1 MASIQ
6 QSIGGLTGSIFAA
19 TAMGSHLIQGSPEY
33 QAGKKYKAGTK
44 LAEKTGEP
52 LKEELAAHDLAQ
64 QKAEELLGEAVLLN
78 PTEKHQRA
86 YSEQVEYNKE
96 LREAGEDWD
105 RQLRQKEQRD
115 IEEEEARR
123 QIGRIIMEA
132 GRRDLSRQTTLDYAS
147 QIEKYQKE
155 FAARGGNQQ

>member
-33 QAGKKYKAGTK
+33 QAGKIEKEAEKLRVGSMDTAAEEVGYEKSRELEEKAAK
-44 LAEKTGEP
+44 LAPTPERLARVQEIQWER
-52 LKEELAAHDLAQ
+52 EEEAEIEQKRQKNYQ
-64 QKAEELLGEAVLLN
+64 QKQAL
-78 PTEKHQRA
+78 K
-86 YSEQVEYNKE
+86 
-96 LREAGEDWD
+96 
-105 RQLRQKEQRD
+105 QRD

-147 QIEKYQKE
+147 QIEKFQKE
-155 FAARGGNQQ
+155 FAAKGGNQQ